1 MKTKVLKQKI
11 TDDTFQTTAIGVD
24 AINVDVEYTDPSTQ
38 EVSIENLQDLID
50 EGKIGGG
57 GSGQWIDI

>member
-1 MKTKVLKQKI
+1 MKTKVIKQKI

-57 GSGQWIDI
+57 GAGQWIDI